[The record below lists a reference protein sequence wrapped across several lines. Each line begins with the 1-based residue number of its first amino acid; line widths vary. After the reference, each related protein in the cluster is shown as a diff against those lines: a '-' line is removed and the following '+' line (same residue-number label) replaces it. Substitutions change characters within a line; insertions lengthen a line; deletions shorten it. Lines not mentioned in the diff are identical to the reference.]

1 MGGEYAVHIGIA
13 LLHPGRDLLLSC
25 HAAAKENLLGRVAA
39 LGVGQGPQVAEDPLL
54 GMLPDGAGVHHDHI
68 GPICLLADG
77 IAALGQIPPELFGV
91 RLILLAAVGLYI
103 GLGGHPL
110 SCPEGGD
117 FVTES
122 ELVFQGFL
130 GNNGGFCIHRVLPC
144 ILFHLIKYHIFRGFA
159 RRKSERVSSIC
170 SQTTPHFC

>member
-1 MGGEYAVHIGIA
+1 M
-13 LLHPGRDLLLSC
+13 
-25 HAAAKENLLGRVAA
+25 
-39 LGVGQGPQVAEDPLL
+39 GQGPQVAEDPLL
-54 GMLPDGAGVHHDHI
+54 GMLPDGAGIHHDHI
-68 GPICLLADG
+68 GPLCLLADG

-170 SQTTPHFC
+170 SQTTLHFC